1 MASVAPAAGRVR
13 VLITFAQRHEDFR
26 LAELDAL
33 LTMAGLE
40 PGPSSSVYS
49 TEDYSPISPYLVAE
63 FPSEEA
69 AVAVCDRAILIKSM
83 IKVNHTPTY
92 WMAHSLPLHTANVSQ
107 A

>member
-1 MASVAPAAGRVR
+1 
-13 VLITFAQRHEDFR
+13 
-26 LAELDAL
+26 
-33 LTMAGLE
+33 MAGLE

-83 IKVNHTPTY
+83 IKIWADGASYKEASSRVRQLPADFVSPHLAEALSWSVTVD
-92 WMAHSLPLHTANVSQ
+92 AFGLSLSLEH
-107 A
+107 